1 MDVELPDG
9 RVVQG
14 VPDGMGQLQVADKL
28 RRNGIN
34 VPDEWL
40 KTGAPPKASL
50 SAPNQFTEAGRS
62 QADAEWTKQKEKDIG
77 QMKEFGQHAASSA
90 VDTAK
95 GLLNIAVHPIETAKR
110 VPELVSRGA
119 EDVAHAVAHPMETV
133 QKGADY
139 LRNLT
144 PGKVGDIAGGLAV
157 G

>member
-50 SAPNQFTEAGRS
+50 SAPNQLPEAGRA
-62 QADAEWTKQKEKDIG
+62 QADTDFAAQKEKDLA
-77 QMKEFGQHAASSA
+77 QMKEFG
-90 VDTAK
+90 T
-95 GLLNIAVHPIETAKR
+95 
-110 VPELVSRGA
+110 
-119 EDVAHAVAHPMETV
+119 HAVKSAE
-133 QKGADY
+133 G
-139 LRNLT
+139 
-144 PGKVGDIAGGLAV
+144 AV
-157 G
+157 GAIGDL